1 MFDYLHPNMQGP
13 WIFDGFSAHK
23 CFSTSAP
30 QVSKMNPKPGD
41 SSVQQ
46 KSSYNPPLQ
55 TAKINELSTWSKNQR
70 KWPDSLKL
78 WSMFLLSMGYG
89 VNTSTKIILWDLK
102 VCFPS
107 VRLLRRLDLKKK
119 CYLLSGA
126 PHQTSWTPAQ
136 GRSLDC
142 ITISAPP
149 QHEWLRHI
157 QDLINTIRCWE
168 WEANASAGDWQCRT
182 CLRVLLQVPCWTKY
196 HWDFLV

>member
-119 CYLLSGA
+119 MLFVERSTSSNKLNTRSGKI
-126 PHQTSWTPAQ
+126 SWLHYNFCPSTTWMTATHSRSYQHNQMLRMRSQCFSGWLTMQDMPQ
-136 GRSLDC
+136 GFV
-142 ITISAPP
+142 
-149 QHEWLRHI
+149 
-157 QDLINTIRCWE
+157 
-168 WEANASAGDWQCRT
+168 ASSM
-182 CLRVLLQVPCWTKY
+182 LN
-196 HWDFLV
+196 